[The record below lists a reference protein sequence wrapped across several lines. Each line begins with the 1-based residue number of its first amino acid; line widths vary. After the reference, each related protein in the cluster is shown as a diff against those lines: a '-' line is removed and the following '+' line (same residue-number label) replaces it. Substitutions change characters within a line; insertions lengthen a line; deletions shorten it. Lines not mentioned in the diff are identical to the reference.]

1 MPSPAT
7 AFPTVL
13 LRRPVVC
20 MNFAAAVL
28 DRDKK
33 SVLMLVEQGDLPWAW
48 NLAAETFTKQTVR
61 ILAQCIADFQQ
72 GHAHRTASMTPE
84 EVFREIFP
92 TGQAVRAGVV
102 AKLKLCTIARR
113 LCVGADHVTHLVDAG
128 WLNPVAGSA
137 PRRGPGGS
145 QEIEQA
151 SLMAFMRKRRIA

>member
-1 MPSPAT
+1 
-7 AFPTVL
+7 
-13 LRRPVVC
+13 

-48 NLAAETFTKQTVR
+48 NLATETFTKQTVR

-72 GHAHRTASMTPE
+72 GQRRTATLTFDD
-84 EVFREIFP
+84 VFRSIFP